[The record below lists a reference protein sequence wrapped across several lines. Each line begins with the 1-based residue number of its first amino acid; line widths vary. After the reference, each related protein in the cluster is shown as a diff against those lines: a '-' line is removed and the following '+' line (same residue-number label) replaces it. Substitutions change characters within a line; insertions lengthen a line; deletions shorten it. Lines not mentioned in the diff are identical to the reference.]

1 MSGGKE
7 AGEGRRGEV
16 GREWQD
22 EREGGGYHVGV
33 TAGRHVPV
41 NTRGVQ
47 HVSSSPCR
55 EDLYRLVSGHTVTKG
70 LKGAQATFDI
80 YTESWAQDPSQEN
93 MKKTVVAFE
102 TDILFLIPTEM
113 ALAQHRA
120 HAK

>member
-1 MSGGKE
+1 MWGVES
-7 AGEGRRGEV
+7 RGA
-16 GREWQD
+16 QD
-22 EREGGGYHVGV
+22 ERERGECCVGES
-33 TAGRHVPV
+33 ASRHAPV
-41 NTRGVQ
+41 DTRAVQ
-47 HVSSSPCR
+47 HVSSSLCR
-55 EDLYRLVSGHTVTKG
+55 EDLYRLVSGYTVAKG